1 MPSSARRPLIDPLY
15 SEFAEQYDERF
26 PGQTSIGVDGD
37 IAFYTR
43 LAREAQGPVVE
54 LGAGTGRVAI
64 PIVLAG
70 VRVLGLDLS
79 PQMLAIA
86 RRKAAEQQIEREL
99 GLAVA
104 DMRSFALTR
113 PAALITIPAR
123 AFLHNL
129 TTEDQLATLA
139 ACRAA
144 LRPGGRL
151 ALNVFNPNLEL
162 IARWMQLPPEEREQ
176 PGDLM
181 PETLES
187 RDYDPSEQR
196 VDTRM
201 RMRAP
206 DGRSVVAIRLRWV
219 YRFEMEHLFA
229 RSGFEVEALYGDF
242 EGSSFD
248 ITSTELVWVAKAT

>member
-1 MPSSARRPLIDPLY
+1 MPSTARRPLIDPLY
-15 SEFAEQYDERF
+15 GEFAEQYDVRY

-43 LAREAQGPVVE
+43 LAREANGPVVE

-70 VRVLGLDLS
+70 VGVLGLDLS
-79 PQMLAIA
+79 PRMLAIA
-86 RRKAAEQQIEREL
+86 RRKAAEQRIEREL
-99 GLAVA
+99 SLVVA
-104 DMRSFALTR
+104 DMRQFALTR

-123 AFLHNL
+123 AFMHNL
-129 TTEDQLATLA
+129 TTDDQLATLA

-151 ALNVFNPNLEL
+151 ALNIFNPDLEL
-162 IARWMQLPPEEREQ
+162 IAQSMRLPPEQREQ
-176 PGDLM
+176 PGELM
-181 PETLES
+181 LDTPES

-196 VDTRM
+196 VDTRL
-201 RMRAP
+201 RIKGS
-206 DGRSVVAIRLRWV
+206 DGRSVVAFRLRWV
-219 YRFEMEHLFA
+219 YRFEMEHLLA

-242 EGSSFD
+242 AGNRFD
-248 ITSTELVWVAKAT
+248 ITSTELVWVAKAV